1 MVSVTSRKQVK
12 KLAHRTHS
20 LVMEAIGGHVKRIAV
35 AFIALLI
42 VAVPTFAVERK
53 ANIVDEVIR
62 MWKANVAEEDIIAY
76 LHKADTRFTVSADD
90 VIDMSDAKVPRTVIK
105 AVLDEADS
113 RGDNSRPAERRVYVS
128 PYYGYGYYGPA
139 YYDPFYD
146 PFFYGPRFGFGVG
159 VGFGHFRGGH
169 FR

>member
-1 MVSVTSRKQVK
+1 
-12 KLAHRTHS
+12 
-20 LVMEAIGGHVKRIAV
+20 MEAIGGHVKRIAV

-62 MWKANVAEEDIIAY
+62 MWKANVAEEDIITY
-76 LHKADTRFTVSADD
+76 VHKADTRFTVSADD

-113 RGDNSRPAERRVYVS
+113 RGDYSRPAERRVYVAPS
-128 PYYGYGYYGPA
+128 YYGYYGPS
-139 YYDPFYD
+139 YYDPFYYD
-146 PFFYGPRFGFGVG
+146 PFFYGPRYGFGVG
-159 VGFGHFRGGH
+159 IGFGHFRGGGGH
-169 FR
+169 FRHGRR